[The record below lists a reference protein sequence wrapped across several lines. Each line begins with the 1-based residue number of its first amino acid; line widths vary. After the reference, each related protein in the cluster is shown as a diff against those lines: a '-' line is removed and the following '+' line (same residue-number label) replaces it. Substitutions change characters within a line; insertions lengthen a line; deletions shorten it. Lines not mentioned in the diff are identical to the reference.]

1 MTDQRS
7 TGLSRRHFIVGTG
20 ALGTGLATVGAP
32 AVLRAA
38 ENKDRVIIGMTQEPV
53 QFNPLL
59 YVNSGTEN
67 VPEACMF
74 DALWDMNDQGQFIPN
89 LAVEMPSRENGRI
102 SPDGL
107 VWKITLKRDV
117 KWSDGQPFTAKDVE
131 FTYQTIMNPKVAIR
145 SRSGFDLIKN
155 LKVVDDQNVEIE
167 LAKPFTPFLWAWQNM
182 HIVPQHILGG
192 EADINSSAFN
202 AKPIGTGPYTL
213 KTRVAGSHMVYER
226 NPDYHR
232 GPAKIRQVIHKFVPD
247 QLVLYRQ
254 GRTGEVDYVG
264 LQGVPYDRWN
274 EAKQLPNAT
283 FFWFAQPWVQFI
295 YFNCGKP
302 QFSDP
307 KVRKALYIACE
318 MQKSIDDIYFGAY
331 PRTLSYLAPTH
342 WAYNHSLKE
351 ETPNPE
357 LAAKMLD
364 EAGWRIGQDGIREK
378 DGVKLAFTM
387 STTAG
392 NQARQGC
399 QALFQ
404 QDWKKI
410 GVDMQIKNMPA
421 SVVWGEYTTQ
431 SQFDTLLVAWEP
443 TVGMDPDYTA
453 RAHSKMIPVKDH
465 QGSNYVQY
473 QNPEVDKLLEAGVVE
488 TDTEKRKEIYGRVQE
503 ILLEE
508 VPFAPQGATTQGSL
522 MKKGLTGVKPNQY
535 VTDETWNIQ
544 DWSWA

>member
-1 MTDQRS
+1 MTHQRS
-7 TGLSRRHFIVGTG
+7 AGLSRRHFIAGTG
-20 ALGTGLATVGAP
+20 AAGAGLVAVGAP

-38 ENKDRVIIGMTQEPV
+38 ENKDRVIVGMTQEPV

-74 DALWDMNDQGQFIPN
+74 DALWDMDDQGQFIPN
-89 LAVEMPSRENGRI
+89 LAVEVPSRENGRI

-167 LAKPFTPFLWAWQNM
+167 LSKPFTPFLWAWQNM

-247 QLVLYRQ
+247 QLVLYGQ

-274 EAKQLPNAT
+274 EAEQLPNAT
-283 FFWFAQPWVQFI
+283 SSGSPSPGCSSSTSTAASRSSATRRSE
-295 YFNCGKP
+295 G
-302 QFSDP
+302 
-307 KVRKALYIACE
+307 ALHRARDAE
-318 MQKSIDDIYFGAY
+318 VDRRHLLRRLPAHASPTWHPPTG
-331 PRTLSYLAPTH
+331 RTTTRSRRRRR
-342 WAYNHSLKE
+342 
-351 ETPNPE
+351 NPD

-364 EAGWRIGQDGIREK
+364 EAGWRIGQDGVREK

-404 QDWKKI
+404 QNWKKI

-488 TDTEKRKEIYGRVQE
+488 TETEPSARRSTAACRRSCSRRCRSRRKGRRRR
-503 ILLEE
+503 
-508 VPFAPQGATTQGSL
+508 AR
-522 MKKGLTGVKPNQY
+522 
-535 VTDETWNIQ
+535 
-544 DWSWA
+544 

>member
-1 MTDQRS
+1 
-7 TGLSRRHFIVGTG
+7 
-20 ALGTGLATVGAP
+20 
-32 AVLRAA
+32 
-38 ENKDRVIIGMTQEPV
+38 
-53 QFNPLL
+53 
-59 YVNSGTEN
+59 
-67 VPEACMF
+67 
-74 DALWDMNDQGQFIPN
+74 
-89 LAVEMPSRENGRI
+89 
-102 SPDGL
+102 
-107 VWKITLKRDV
+107 
-117 KWSDGQPFTAKDVE
+117 
-131 FTYQTIMNPKVAIR
+131 
-145 SRSGFDLIKN
+145 
-155 LKVVDDQNVEIE
+155 
-167 LAKPFTPFLWAWQNM
+167 
-182 HIVPQHILGG
+182 
-192 EADINSSAFN
+192 
-202 AKPIGTGPYTL
+202 
-213 KTRVAGSHMVYER
+213 MVYER

-247 QLVLYRQ
+247 QLVLYGQ

-283 FFWFAQPWVQFI
+283 FFSFAQPWVQFI

-307 KVRKALYIACE
+307 KVRKALYTALE
-318 MQKSIDDIYFGAY
+318 MQRSIDDIYFGAY

-342 WAYNHSLKE
+342 WAYNHALKE
-351 ETPNPE
+351 ETPNPD

-364 EAGWRIGQDGIREK
+364 EAGWRVGQDGVREK

-404 QDWKKI
+404 QNWKKI

-508 VPFAPQGATTQGSL
+508 VPFAPQGGDDPGLADEEGPDEREGQPVRDRRDLEHPGLVLELTRMAEREPGRAIVVGAGIAGLSLAWALRRRGFGVDLYEQGPIPNPVSSSFDEHRVTRHAYGA
-522 MKKGLTGVKPNQY
+522 MTGYARMMPAAFRVW
-535 VTDETWNIQ
+535 DRL
-544 DWSWA
+544 WAELGASHYEPCGMVYFLREGAEAWHEPRRPRSTSCGSAAARFRWARSPRASRW